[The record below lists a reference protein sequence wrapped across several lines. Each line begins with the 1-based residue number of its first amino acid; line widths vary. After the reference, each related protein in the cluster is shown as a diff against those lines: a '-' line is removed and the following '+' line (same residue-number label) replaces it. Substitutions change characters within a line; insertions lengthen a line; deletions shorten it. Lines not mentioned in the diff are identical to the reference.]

1 MSSSESALVELLS
14 GHRREGASESEPE
27 RAAIYARTSSV
38 NQRFGYSLD
47 EQVRQCWER
56 CEMLDWTVAYVFR
69 DEAESGKDTDR
80 PMFQRLLEKAEADG
94 FDVVVFWWLDRL
106 SRSIMHA
113 VQIEKQLRDLD
124 IALHSITEQL
134 DTTTAAGRFN
144 FRNIAN
150 AAEFERDLI
159 KQRTRMGFKAL
170 ALEGKWPNDDP
181 PLGYRKRDD
190 DRLEVVGVES
200 QLVRDIFSA
209 YLKQRSMPQVAF
221 DLNDC
226 GISTKDGNDWTA
238 RAVGDV
244 LRNKIYVG
252 VYAVSGVEAAAEEYA
267 IVDEEVFE
275 RVQEV
280 RHRFQRGRDAERER
294 MPADR
299 KATYVDAV
307 TEQYLDYLDADGVPS

>member
-14 GHRREGASESEPE
+14 GHHREGAAESEPE

-94 FDVVVFWWLDRL
+94 FDVVVFWRLDRL

-190 DRLEVVGVES
+190 NRLDVVEAEA

-209 YLKQRSMPQVAF
+209 YLEQRSMPQVAF
-221 DLNDC
+221 DMNNR

-244 LRNKIYVG
+244 LGNEIYVG
-252 VYAVSGVEAAAEEYA
+252 VYAVSGVEEAAEEYA
-267 IVDEEVFE
+267 IMDEAVFE

-280 RHRFQRGRDAERER
+280 RHRFQRGRDAKRER
-294 MPADR
+294 MPTDR
-299 KATYVDAV
+299 KATHVDAI
-307 TEQYLDYLDADGVPS
+307 TEQYLDYLDADGVSS